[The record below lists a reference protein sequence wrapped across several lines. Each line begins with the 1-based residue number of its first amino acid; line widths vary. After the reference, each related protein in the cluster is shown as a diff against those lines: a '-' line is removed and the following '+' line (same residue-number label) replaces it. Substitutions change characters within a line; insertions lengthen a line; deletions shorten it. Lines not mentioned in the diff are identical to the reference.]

1 MRVLLT
7 IASIALVA
15 TMAAA
20 VCPAAPAVDPF
31 KPSTCAAYTACDTT
45 FCGCVSSTSNTT
57 RNNAS
62 LCLAASSAN
71 CTTIQTCMLAYT
83 KCLMGL
89 ESQRTSTDAACNVTG
104 AAMHAATLAATA
116 GMYSGSSLQLGCRF
130 RVCTTM
136 NASSLTCA
144 FGTNDSAVCMM
155 PAVVTSTAA
164 PNATRYVAQARL
176 RLSGTGYAAL
186 LNDPAKYQSLATAL
200 RTDLATLL
208 AIESR
213 FIVILNMTLGSL
225 VVDFAIVEGSGKST
239 AALTQSVQ
247 SAANS
252 TSWLTSTKS
261 VYATVSNETITV
273 LGVTVTEVA
282 GGTTAA
288 AATTTAAGATTT
300 AAPGPGTSAPSAASA
315 TSVVAVVAAAVAAL
329 AMAL

>member
-20 VCPAAPAVDPF
+20 VCPQAPAVDPF
-31 KPSTCAAYTACDTT
+31 KPSACAAYTACDTA
-45 FCGCVSSTSNTT
+45 FCGCVSSTLNATKSNAT
-57 RNNAS
+57 

-71 CTTIQTCMLAYT
+71 CATIQTCMRSYT
-83 KCLMGL
+83 MCLMGL
-89 ESQRTSTDAACNVTG
+89 ESQRTSTDAACNMTG

-116 GMYSGSSLQLGCRF
+116 GMYAGSALEAGCRF

-136 NASSLTCA
+136 NASSLTCS

-155 PAVVTSTAA
+155 PSVPT
-164 PNATRYVAQARL
+164 PNATRFVAQARL

-186 LNDPAKYQSLATAL
+186 LNNPTAYQALATAL

-208 AIESR
+208 LIEPQY
-213 FIVILNMTLGSL
+213 IVILNMSLGSL

-247 SAANS
+247 TAANS
-252 TSWLTSTKS
+252 TAWLTSTKS

-282 GGTTAA
+282 GGTTGAA
-288 AATTTAAGATTT
+288 VPTTPSGETTTG
-300 AAPGPGTSAPSAASA
+300 APGAPGTSAPSAASA

>member
-1 MRVLLT
+1 MLT
-7 IASIALVA
+7 
-15 TMAAA
+15 
-20 VCPAAPAVDPF
+20 
-31 KPSTCAAYTACDTT
+31 
-45 FCGCVSSTSNTT
+45 
-57 RNNAS
+57 
-62 LCLAASSAN
+62 
-71 CTTIQTCMLAYT
+71 YT
-83 KCLMGL
+83 KCLMAL

-116 GMYSGSSLQLGCRF
+116 GTYAGSSLQLGCRY
-130 RVCTTM
+130 RVCNSM
-136 NASSLTCA
+136 NATSLTCS

-155 PAVVTSTAA
+155 PAVVTTTAA

-208 AIESR
+208 GIESR
-213 FIVILNMTLGSL
+213 FIVILNLSLGSL

-252 TSWLTSTKS
+252 TTWLTSTKS

-288 AATTTAAGATTT
+288 PTTTGPAGSTT
-300 AAPGPGTSAPSAASA
+300 AAPGPSGTSAPSAASA